1 MKIEETKEA
10 FTGFESPVRS
20 ADLLEVARNENTEN
34 QRTILLT
41 EAQRGLWMLSTMNL
55 DALRAYNLSLT
66 LRLCGPYDH
75 AKMLRALQGLID
87 RHEALRTQM
96 SVEGETQIIAAQAVI
111 NVPMINLSHLAES
124 EREAEACK
132 ILGEAAAQPFN
143 TKSRVLFRAIVI
155 KIREEQH
162 FLMLTLHH
170 IIGSVPSY
178 RILVEQLCALYTSW
192 ADFSAPMQLSE
203 FVRIQLEQIPI
214 K

>member
-1 MKIEETKEA
+1 VGKPSEAPTYERTDSSVANGKLTKVSHNDSNGVRIEETKEA

-66 LRLCGPYDH
+66 LRLRGPYDH

-96 SVEGETQIIAAQAVI
+96 NVEGRDTDYCGTS
-111 NVPMINLSHLAES
+111 SH
-124 EREAEACK
+124 K
-132 ILGEAAAQPFN
+132 
-143 TKSRVLFRAIVI
+143 RA
-155 KIREEQH
+155 
-162 FLMLTLHH
+162 
-170 IIGSVPSY
+170 
-178 RILVEQLCALYTSW
+178 
-192 ADFSAPMQLSE
+192 DD
-203 FVRIQLEQIPI
+203 
-214 K
+214 